1 MHEKAVTD
9 PITDTLAPYDFT
21 SEYQELSL
29 SPHIDPIPS
38 VGDHVLWEDWLQ
50 RHRVTKPH
58 TASVHTAAAEVTY
71 GPVFAREESND
82 MIPKAAEQ
90 AGNAKAVN

>member
-1 MHEKAVTD
+1 M
-9 PITDTLAPYDFT
+9 
-21 SEYQELSL
+21 SS

-38 VGDHVLWEDWLQ
+38 VGDHLLWEDWLQ
-50 RHRVTKPH
+50 RHRVTKSH
-58 TASVHTAAAEVTY
+58 TAGVHTAAAEVTY

-82 MIPKAAEQ
+82 MIPKAGEQ